1 MRVKREELGW
11 KPCLNDF
18 KAISTSIRDAKGIEE
33 SWKNALNKRMSPF
46 IVPGK
51 PFVTLE
57 Q

>member
-33 SWKNALNKRMSPF
+33 SWKMPKIREW
-46 IVPGK
+46 VP
-51 PFVTLE
+51 L
-57 Q
+57 

>member
-1 MRVKREELGW
+1 MRVKREREELGS
-11 KPCLNDF
+11 CLNDF